1 MEIYLHGE
9 QRSAG
14 GGVGWGVGGS
24 GAQGAYLGGS
34 EGADMSFEFCL
45 F

>member
-1 MEIYLHGE
+1 MWKFICMVNRGV
-9 QRSAG
+9 Q
-14 GGVGWGVGGS
+14 GVGWGGS
-24 GAQGAYLGGS
+24 GAQGADLGGS

>member
-1 MEIYLHGE
+1 MIRGMCENFL
-9 QRSAG
+9 QPR
-14 GGVGWGVGGS
+14 
-24 GAQGAYLGGS
+24 GAQGADLGGGGS